1 MNANIFYSF
10 LEERKASVLSEI
22 TSLAQEGRTDESNV
36 LKAKFNV
43 YDISKAVY
51 NAARAQSKDGAG
63 NAFVTTFD
71 KITSP
76 WKASLEKAKAH
87 GDDHKVLIEE
97 AKLEAAQEINAKYAE
112 LS

>member
-22 TSLAQEGRTDESNV
+22 TRLAQEGRTDESNV

-43 YDISKAVY
+43 YDICKAVY
-51 NAARAQSKDGAG
+51 GAATAQSKDDAG
-63 NAFVTTFD
+63 NAFQATFN

-76 WKASLEKAKAH
+76 WKASLEQAKAH
-87 GDDHKVLIEE
+87 GDAHKVLIEE
-97 AKLEAAQEINAKYAE
+97 AKFEAVQEINAKFAE
-112 LS
+112 IG

>member
-22 TSLAQEGRTDESNV
+22 TRLAQEGRTDESNV

-51 NAARAQSKDGAG
+51 NATRAQSKDGAG
-63 NAFVTTFD
+63 NAFETTFD

-76 WKASLEKAKAH
+76 WKSSLEQAKAH
-87 GDDHKVLIEE
+87 GDAHKVLIEE
-97 AKLEAAQEINAKYAE
+97 AKFEAVQEINAKFAE
-112 LS
+112 IG